1 MKLRKSKLG
10 VSVSV
15 ALLAIGNCICPL
27 GQAMAAPGST
37 PIRNVDD
44 GVFNPFAVEVSWFSG
59 TSAGFNETSSFTV
72 PANKRLEITEISCEA
87 YAPSSTQVVL
97 KLTATSG
104 GTSVTHYITGFANS
118 TVYVNYSLLGMTSH
132 HLYVDPG
139 TTVTLD
145 VVRQNPAGASTGY
158 YSDVIIAG
166 RQTSL

>member
-1 MKLRKSKLG
+1 MKLRTLKLG
-10 VSVSV
+10 AS
-15 ALLAIGNCICPL
+15 LTLIAIGNCICPL

-59 TSAGFNETSSFTV
+59 TTSGFTETSSFTV

-87 YAPSSTQVVL
+87 YAPSSTQVIM

-104 GTSVTHYITGFANS
+104 GTILTHYITGFTAS
-118 TVYVNYSLLGMTSH
+118 TVYVNYSLLGMTSL

-139 TTVTLD
+139 TTVTID
-145 VVRQNPAGASTGY
+145 VVRQSPPGASIGY